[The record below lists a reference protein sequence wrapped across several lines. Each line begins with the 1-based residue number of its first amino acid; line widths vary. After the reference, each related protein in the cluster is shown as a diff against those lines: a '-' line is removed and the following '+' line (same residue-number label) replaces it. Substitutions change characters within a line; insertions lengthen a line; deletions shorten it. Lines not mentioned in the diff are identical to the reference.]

1 MMLHSGKH
9 SASRASSQIKI
20 KSSRRSRPPARK
32 LALHQNHLG
41 SWVSGEAVYATWNVL
56 ERRWILL
63 SSSRS
68 PWSTLPGRPKTRTVT
83 SLSWEESPGGGDGAE
98 PGNWHL
104 DHETPPETPPDTHP
118 RVGQEE
124 EKGPAFCTLTQRNA
138 RLVRGPGGAL

>member
-20 KSSRRSRPPARK
+20 KSSRRSRPLARK

-83 SLSWEESPGGGDGAE
+83 SLSREESPGGGDGAE
-98 PGNWHL
+98 PGNWRL
-104 DHETPPETPPDTHP
+104 DHEMPPETPPDTHGWDRKKRRAP
-118 RVGQEE
+118 
-124 EKGPAFCTLTQRNA
+124 PSA
-138 RLVRGPGGAL
+138 P